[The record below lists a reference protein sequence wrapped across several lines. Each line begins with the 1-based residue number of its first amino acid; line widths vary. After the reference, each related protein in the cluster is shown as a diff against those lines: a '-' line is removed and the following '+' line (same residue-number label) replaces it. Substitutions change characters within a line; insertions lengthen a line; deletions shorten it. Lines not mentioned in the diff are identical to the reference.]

1 MSYINM
7 KSRRSFD
14 FYAPYNEEGDRVVT
28 VPFPVAVKR
37 DATDTGITH
46 DANPA
51 LVEVAPAEVATIDV
65 ETLVQPG
72 SLMIVKNTGAA
83 VATVGGANCAASKVT
98 TLMWD
103 GNAYVELASSDIV

>member
-7 KSRRSFD
+7 GSRRSFD
-14 FYAPYNEEGDRVVT
+14 FYAPYNEEGERVIT
-28 VPFPVAVKR
+28 IPFPVAVKR
-37 DATDTGITH
+37 EVSEAGIVH

-51 LVEVAPAEVATIDV
+51 LVEVAPTAEKTIDV
-65 ETLVQPG
+65 ETKVQAG
-72 SLMIVKNTGAA
+72 SLMIVRNGGTA

-103 GNAYVELASSDIV
+103 GNAYVELATSSIS